1 MKKVYTEEHKAF
13 FLSFVP
19 GHSCAEVVAEFNR
32 RFEQK
37 TTVSKVKSYKKN
49 NHIKS
54 GTRKGN
60 PAGESELFPRKVRDF
75 IRENNKGKTALQ
87 MTELLN
93 QTFGTSYTTEQ
104 IKSIRGRM
112 HLDSGLT
119 GHFEPGHIPANKG
132 KKSVYGKGCERT
144 WFKKGHMPHN
154 HVPVGT
160 EVMSTDGYLK
170 VKIAEPN
177 VWSFKHIME
186 WENHNGKIQD
196 GCLISFKDG
205 DHYNCNIENL
215 MCITR
220 TEHAILNRQK
230 LRSSSPELTET
241 GLALAKLKHKIQEVQ
256 KEGKNGRKSDS

>member
-19 GHSCAEVVAEFNR
+19 GHSCAEVAEEFNR
-32 RFEQK
+32 RFDIQI
-37 TTVSKVKSYKKN
+37 TPAQVKAYKGN
-49 NHIKS
+49 NKISS
-54 GTRKGN
+54 GTKKGHPKGSGSIFPPEVREFLSAN
-60 PAGESELFPRKVRDF
+60 NTGRTAEEVTAMLNSEF
-75 IRENNKGKTALQ
+75 NCC
-87 MTELLN
+87 
-93 QTFGTSYTTEQ
+93 YTVAQ
-104 IKSIRGRM
+104 IKGFRSRA
-112 HLDSGLT
+112 HLRSGLT

-132 KKSVYGKGCERT
+132 KKGVYAKGCERT
-144 WFKKGHMPHN
+144 WFKQGHMPHN

-170 VKIAEPN
+170 IKIAEPN
-177 VWSFKHIME
+177 VWVFKHIME
-186 WENHNGKIQD
+186 WEKHNGKIQD